1 MQTLFIE
8 PRCLFCEHIIEQSK
22 ELMERKPREFPIGF
36 CENCGAVY
44 AFDATG
50 HNRGAAFVEALL
62 FACNYDDYTAFSLS
76 AGEDYLDG
84 VMENYDPISHKVIPG
99 GTFEDRR
106 VRGALIFV
114 KLKPELKEFTGEM
127 AKDKIRSSFVSAPAK
142 KLRSDQFSREKVQ
155 TYVSENRIEDLI
167 VLAQEDTRVIP
178 ELLRMLYTPDE
189 HLRWRVVE
197 IFSDVCA
204 KIGEKRPEVISKFLN
219 RLLLSAADSGSSAWG
234 ALEAVG
240 ATISKNPDL
249 FGKFSHALLSFLQYK
264 NYWKEVSWAVGK
276 IATTKPELVK
286 LASRALCS
294 FLAVPDPALR
304 GHAAWALGNLGYKD
318 AIEELE
324 KLLTDDQR
332 LTLYREREFKN
343 VTVAQLAK
351 EAIEKLTAKQSS

>member
-1 MQTLFIE
+1 METLFIE
-8 PRCLFCEHIIEQSK
+8 PCCPFCEHIIGQSK
-22 ELMERKPREFPIGF
+22 ELMERKPREFPLGF

-44 AFDATG
+44 AFDVTG

-76 AGEDYLDG
+76 AGEDYVDG
-84 VMENYDPISHKVIPG
+84 VIENYDPISHKVIPG

-114 KLKPELKEFTGEM
+114 KLNSEFQNFTEEMTKEKFT
-127 AKDKIRSSFVSAPAK
+127 SSFVSTKAK
-142 KLRSDQFSREKVQ
+142 KSRSDKFSREKVQ
-155 TYVSENRIEDLI
+155 AYVSENRLEELI
-167 VLAQEDTRVIP
+167 ALAEEDTRVIP

-189 HLRWRVVE
+189 RLRWKVVE
-197 IFSDVCA
+197 ILSNVCA
-204 KIGEKRPEVISKFLN
+204 KIGEKRPDVISKFLN
-219 RLLLSAADSGSSAWG
+219 RLLLSAADSASSAWG
-234 ALEAVG
+234 ALEAIG

-276 IATTKPELVK
+276 IATTRPELVK

-304 GHAAWALGNLGYKD
+304 GHAAWALGNLGYKGT
-318 AIEELE
+318 IEELE

-332 LTLYREREFKN
+332 LTLYRERELQE